1 LRTAVQLRR
10 AEPTS
15 ELIYGAPGALGVPS
29 YGDVA
34 LFDAGQ
40 IVAYF
45 IRYAAVRRLF
55 LFRTLE
61 KDEPGAASLPG
72 VWPRVRLLADLS
84 TERAADRA
92 RRLFLALRRRRQ
104 QPSLLSDQF
113 WLRVSHLLARRAR
126 HPKLMAFCLRL
137 ATADIY
143 DRRFRPLSRGL
154 SSS

>member
-1 LRTAVQLRR
+1 LHTAVQLRS
-10 AEPTS
+10 AEPTG
-15 ELIYGAPGALGVPS
+15 ELIYGMPEGLAVSS

-34 LFDAGQ
+34 LFEADQ

-61 KDEPGAASLPG
+61 KEEAGAASLPG

-84 TERAADRA
+84 TGRAAGRA
-92 RRLFLALRRRRQ
+92 RRLFSALRRRSQ

-137 ATADIY
+137 ATADIR